1 MTRLTRIV
9 IRSSQHI
16 LNRKNNVVHLVIYCQ
31 QETLYLKSSIFV
43 DVVFYIYT
51 SRISTYFMRIYRGL
65 LMYMKCR
72 KWRRRYCGA

>member
-16 LNRKNNVVHLVIYCQ
+16 LKRKNNVVHVVIYCQ
-31 QETLYLKSSIFV
+31 QETLYLKSSIYV

-51 SRISTYFMRIYRGL
+51 QVG
-65 LMYMKCR
+65 
-72 KWRRRYCGA
+72 